1 MKNKFNTLEEQ
12 MLRMKSL
19 FTEERLYGNLIK
31 EQDPNTPNNTEE
43 GGGSKEEKKTVPKKP
58 TGEDLK
64 KQGYVDTLP
73 DGENES
79 DYDVKEDDG
88 GNKWYKL
95 KDEIRKKRDE
105 AKKQNL
111 YDQLMK
117 KMTDEGWKLVDSNHT
132 QDADNYDYK
141 KETDPKTNK
150 EITFYKPKEKGDLTR
165 KQKRFGQCKKLLNKY
180 VKEWDDILT
189 SSEQQAFLQK
199 IKAEDDKNQKLNN
212 VGKIQYCI
220 KTNGK
225 KLAENPDYSSL
236 LEKFKEMYGVD
247 VSKRI
252 TNTEKSKDKKEKK
265 TKNIS
270 IDSTTIAKPVRKTKN
285 KFIIKGVK
293 GANVADK
300 MKDGKYTLNPILRT
314 RVEDKLKQHMGLTG
328 DIDLRVTS
336 DKGAPRQVE
345 IQILPK

>member
-1 MKNKFNTLEEQ
+1 
-12 MLRMKSL
+12 
-19 FTEERLYGNLIK
+19 
-31 EQDPNTPNNTEE
+31 
-43 GGGSKEEKKTVPKKP
+43 
-58 TGEDLK
+58 
-64 KQGYVDTLP
+64 DTLP

-285 KFIIKGVK
+285 KFII
-293 GANVADK
+293 
-300 MKDGKYTLNPILRT
+300 
-314 RVEDKLKQHMGLTG
+314 
-328 DIDLRVTS
+328 
-336 DKGAPRQVE
+336 
-345 IQILPK
+345 

>member
-1 MKNKFNTLEEQ
+1 

-31 EQDPNTPNNTEE
+31 EQEQNTTDNTEE
-43 GGGSKEEKKTVPKKP
+43 GGGSKEENTEATKP

-88 GNKWYKL
+88 GNNWYKL
-95 KDEIRKKRDE
+95 KDEVRKKRDE

-132 QDADNYDYK
+132 KDEDNYEYK
-141 KETDPKTNK
+141 TETDPKTNK
-150 EITFYKPKEKGDLTR
+150 EITFYKPIAKGDLTR

-180 VKEWDDILT
+180 VKAWDDIT
-189 SSEQQAFLQK
+189 TASEQQAFLQK
-199 IKAEDDKNQKLNN
+199 IKAEDNKNRDLNN

-220 KTNGK
+220 KTNGE
-225 KLAENPDYSSL
+225 KLSENPDYSSL
-236 LEKFKEMYGVD
+236 LEKFKEMYGD
-247 VSKRI
+247 YKGTS
-252 TNTEKSKDKKEKK
+252 NTEKSKDKKEKK
-265 TKNIS
+265 TKNIR

-293 GANVADK
+293 GANIADK

-328 DIDLRVTS
+328 VSDLRVTS

-345 IQILPK
+345 IQIFGK